1 MNYGN
6 PGPAG
11 TYSRDANGKMIWR
24 RNVND
29 GHGGNAAQ
37 HRQEMMEIAEQ
48 VAQQKIAE
56 ALPGI
61 QKAAYTEA
69 YGNLIQALSF
79 DVISSVNIDFENV
92 ASIFHDKK
100 TQTVIADAVMD
111 ELRKQFKK
119 YT

>member
-1 MNYGN
+1 MAYFRDFSGN
-6 PGPAG
+6 HFI
-11 TYSRDANGKMIWR
+11 TENGGIGWR
-24 RNVND
+24 RNPWD
-29 GHGGNAAQ
+29 GHGGHGAE

-79 DVISSVNIDFENV
+79 DVISAVNIAFENG
-92 ASIFHDKK
+92 ASIFYDKK